1 MTELFEPHTAS
12 VTQYYDSHPINEEQ
26 ILRTLASKN
35 IALEG
40 LTQDLLKDYDQDH
53 YGGVPAND
61 ILAQKAGV
69 QSEHIVLDVC
79 SGVGGPSRYLAYR
92 YGCRVVGLDFT
103 ESRNRAAQY
112 LTRLV
117 GLDHSVSYRHGNALA
132 MPFGDAEFDVA
143 MGQEAWC
150 HVPDKARLIE
160 ECARVLRPGGVIAF
174 TDILRQPA
182 LADPEWQK
190 LAREMTYADLGSF
203 ERYRTL
209 LEQNGFAIESCDD
222 LSDDWAEILK
232 NRLAMYRN
240 LKDET
245 IRRFGAAHYEAW
257 DRSYSFFVGLYQ
269 VDKLGGA
276 RFVARKT

>member
-40 LTQDLLKDYDQDH
+40 LTQDVLKDYDQDH
-53 YGGVPAND
+53 YGGVQAND

-103 ESRNRAAQY
+103 ESRYRAAQY

-117 GLDHSVSYRHGNALA
+117 GLDHLVSYRHGNALA

-143 MGQEAWC
+143 IGQEAWC